1 MMEAATGYPSV
12 FVVDPTLRD
21 VPFAPP
27 RRRSRK
33 KWQAGQLFLGFL
45 VLLMLSGLTIQTYL
59 LISFRKE
66 LDTAMAQVIESDQ
79 VWEQPMRLLKKL
91 YKVPVLITI
100 SFILFLLTAPPKLP
114 LKRPSAHLTLEP
126 PDTAIIDGVL
136 QWEHQN
142 GFAFLH
148 DMDYKAGSLISNEP
162 GYYYVYSKLT
172 LTYSSCLTKHRG
184 NSLFTHSI
192 YKRTSQYPE
201 ELLLLTNYITYC
213 NSKDSEQ
220 WQGNSFLAGVVYL
233 EEEEEVF
240 IKVTNGELLFYR
252 DDSISHFGTFMI

>member
-1 MMEAATGYPSV
+1 MMEAAAGYPSV

-21 VPFAPP
+21 VPFVPP
-27 RRRSRK
+27 RRRSPK

-45 VLLMLSGLTIQTYL
+45 VLLMLSGLTIQAYL
-59 LISFRKE
+59 LTSFRKE
-66 LDTAMAQVIESDQ
+66 LDTAM
-79 VWEQPMRLLKKL
+79 EQGTANATAEK
-91 YKVPVLITI
+91 II
-100 SFILFLLTAPPKLP
+100 QAPPKLP

-148 DMDYKAGSLISNEP
+148 DMDYKAGSLICNKS
-162 GYYYVYSKLT
+162 GYYYIYSKLS
-172 LTYSSCLTKHRG
+172 LAYSSCLTKHQR

-192 YKRTSQYPE
+192 YKRTSRYPK

-220 WQGNSFLAGVVYL
+220 WHGNSFLAGMVYL

-240 IKVTNGELLFYR
+240 IKVTNKELLLYK
-252 DDSISHFGTFMI
+252 DDSVSQFGTFMI